1 MGWICK
7 HCGTENDLK
16 ISTCI
21 ACSTAA
27 ESAYLQSEAKADER
41 EHKAYLRRI
50 ARKLAAL
57 MQDYTHL
64 RRALM
69 CLNALAV
76 ILVIACAVYTA
87 TRPGALEPRN
97 AQLLFSADAAVH
109 PGVARVLRQAET
121 LSGRAARI
129 LPELDG
135 QRYALERNLTSHT
148 LPLSAEDASGRLS
161 SALSRFTAPA
171 ADHLAALESSG
182 TLLLS
187 RAQGAGQWL
196 EALQHFFAPTD
207 DSSDITKE
215 SQSE

>member
-7 HCGTENDLK
+7 HCGTENDLN

-27 ESAYLQSEAKADER
+27 EAAYLQSEAKADER
-41 EHKAYLRRI
+41 EHRAYLRRI
-50 ARKLAAL
+50 ARKLSAL
-57 MQDYTHL
+57 MQDYRHL

-76 ILVIACAVYTA
+76 MLVVACAVHTA
-87 TRPGALEPRN
+87 TRPGMLEPRN
-97 AQLLFSADAAVH
+97 AQLLFSSEAARH
-109 PGVARVLRQAET
+109 PGVARL
-121 LSGRAARI
+121 LSQSEKLAGRADRA
-129 LPELDG
+129 LPELEG
-135 QRYALERNLTSHT
+135 QRYALARNLASHT
-148 LPLSAEDASGRLS
+148 PPLSAEDASDRLS
-161 SALSRFTAPA
+161 SALGRFTAPA